1 MNTSPALRFVLAA
14 WMVCATASALAQ
26 GGPGTGG
33 AARRGGDAGAGPV
46 QTIEQRTASLTK
58 KDGFLPLYL
67 DEKTGRIYLEIAKF
81 DTQFLYE
88 LHSANGTGAGVSR
101 GAISKPYVVKFSR
114 IGPKVLLTA
123 ENFTWRTTS
132 TDPNEQRAVKESFPE
147 SVLAGFTVAAEDAP
161 DHVLVDATDFFLR
174 DAGDFAD
181 RMGAGYRLDLTR
193 SAIVPENT
201 KVFPKNDEVE
211 TLLTFTSEGGRAGA
225 GAGLAAGPS
234 LGGRAGGLGAV
245 APDEKNVTVRARQSL
260 IELPP
265 PGFKPRIWD
274 PRSGFL
280 LNVEYS
286 DWSKPLGEP
295 RETHFLTRHRLIK
308 KNPNAP
314 VSDPVEP
321 IVYYVDPGA
330 PEPVRTALVEGAR
343 WWSEAFLAAGFS
355 NAFKVELLPPGAD
368 PYDVRYNMILWV
380 EEEQRGFS
388 NGANIVDPRTG
399 EIIKGEVTLTAGRE
413 RQDYLI
419 TDALLSPYKTSGKPD
434 PQQEE
439 LVKQRIRQL
448 SAHETGHTLG
458 VGHNHAASSF
468 SENGSVEDYPFPHIT
483 LDKNG
488 KLDFSHAYPTGIGDW
503 DKISITYGYKEFP
516 PGTTPEQEKAAL
528 DKILDD
534 AHKKGMYFIT
544 DSGTNSVSPHSSQW
558 DNGPNSAAEL
568 DRLLQVREVAMK
580 TFSEAAIR
588 PGEPMATLEDVL
600 VPVYLLHR
608 YQTEAAVQSIGGEDY
623 RYAVRGDGQTPAKM
637 VPADEQKA
645 ALTAVLKTLDP
656 VMLTLPES
664 LLEKFPPRPPSYPRT
679 QESFEGY
686 AGVAFDPMA
695 PVLAAADITLDGLFE
710 GPRATRLVEEHAR
723 DASIPGLDDVIEQTL
738 KATFYA
744 PLQKGLAGESQMTI
758 NGAVLDHL
766 TALSTAAGAS
776 PVAKAV
782 VAAELAKLR
791 AHIADLAKDPE
802 ASPEQKAFY
811 ASLGGGGGGGRAG
824 AGAAGA
830 ATGAGAAA
838 GAAGGRGAGRG
849 GESSTSIPA
858 GAPIEPDL
866 TFMPQ
871 KQTGLAPRP
880 NSSQ

>member
-1 MNTSPALRFVLAA
+1 MESMKAFAATGMVTAAIVLG
-14 WMVCATASALAQ
+14 VATGALAQ
-26 GGPGTGG
+26 GGAG
-33 AARRGGDAGAGPV
+33 RRGGSDAGAGAAGPAM
-46 QTIEQRTASLTK
+46 TIDQRTASLK
-58 KDGFLPLYL
+58 KMDGFFPIYF
-67 DEKTGRIYLEIAKF
+67 DAKTGRLYLEIAKF
-81 DTQFLYE
+81 DTEFLYE
-88 LHSANGTGAGVSR
+88 LHTANGAGAGGINR
-101 GAISKPYVVKFSR
+101 GAIGRPYVVKFSR
-114 IGPKVLLTA
+114 VGPKIFLTA
-123 ENFTWRTTS
+123 ENFAWRTSS

-147 SVLAGFTVAAEDAP
+147 SVLAGFAVAAEDAP

-174 DAGDFAD
+174 DAEGLAD
-181 RMGAGYRLDLTR
+181 RLGGYHVDPAR
-193 SAIVPENT
+193 SAIMPENT
-201 KVFPKNDEVE
+201 KNFPKNTEVE
-211 TLLTFTSEGGRAGA
+211 TLLTFTNEGGRAGA
-225 GAGLAAGPS
+225 AAGPGG
-234 LGGRAGGLGAV
+234 GGRGGGLAGV
-245 APDEKNVTVRARQSL
+245 APDEKNITVRARQSL

-265 PGFKPRIWD
+265 PGFKPRVWD

-280 LNVEYS
+280 LNVEWS

-295 RETHFLTRHRLIK
+295 RETHYLTKHRLIK
-308 KNPNAP
+308 KNPNAA

-330 PEPVRTALVEGAR
+330 PEPVRTALLEGAR
-343 WWSEAFLAAGFS
+343 WWSDAFLAAGFS

-380 EEEQRGFS
+380 EEENRGFS

-399 EIIKGEVTLTAGRE
+399 EIIKGEVTLTSGRE
-413 RQDYLI
+413 RQDFLI
-419 TDALLSPYKTSGKPD
+419 TDALLSPYKNGSTPN
-434 PQQEE
+434 PVQTE

-458 VGHNHAASSF
+458 IGHNHAASSF
-468 SENGSVEDYPFPHIT
+468 SANGSVDDYPFPMIT

-488 KLDFSHAYPTGIGDW
+488 NLDLSHAYPTGIGDW
-503 DKISITYGYKEFP
+503 DKVSITYGYKEFP
-516 PGTTPEQEKAAL
+516 PSTTPEQEKAAL
-528 DKILDD
+528 DRILDD

-558 DNGPNSAAEL
+558 DNGPDSAVEL
-568 DRLLQVREVAMK
+568 DRLMKVRAVAMK
-580 TFSEAAIR
+580 NFSEYAIR

-608 YQTEAAVQSIGGEDY
+608 YQVEAAVQSIGGEDY
-623 RYAVRGDGQTPAKM
+623 RYAVRGDGQVPAKM
-637 VPADEQKA
+637 VAGDAQKA

-656 VMLTLPES
+656 QMLTLPES

-695 PVLAAADITLDGLFE
+695 PVLAAADIALDGLFE

-723 DASIPGLDDVIEQTL
+723 DASIPGLDEVIEQTL
-738 KATFYA
+738 KATWYTP
-744 PLQKGLAGESQMTI
+744 PLTGLASESQMTI

-766 TALSTAAGAS
+766 TALSTSAGAS

-782 VAAELAKLR
+782 VASELAKLR
-791 AHIADLAKDPE
+791 GYIGEHAKDPD
-802 ASPEQKAFY
+802 ASPELKAFY
-811 ASLGGGGGGGRAG
+811 TASLGGRGGG
-824 AGAAGA
+824 
-830 ATGAGAAA
+830 GAGAAA
-838 GAAGGRGAGRG
+838 GAAAGPAGRG
-849 GESSTSIPA
+849 GARGESATSIPA

-871 KQTGLAPRP
+871 R
-880 NSSQ
+880 

>member
-1 MNTSPALRFVLAA
+1 MKNLWTAWLVGAA
-14 WMVCATASALAQ
+14 FAVCMGAAAGAQ
-26 GGPGTGG
+26 GGAGG
-33 AARRGGDAGAGPV
+33 AGRRAGGGDAAGPV
-46 QTIEQRTASLTK
+46 QTIAERTSTLK
-58 KDGFLPLYL
+58 KMDGFFPLYL
-67 DEKTGRIYLEIAKF
+67 DEKTGHLYLEIAKF
-81 DTQFLYE
+81 KTEFLYE
-88 LHSANGTGAGVSR
+88 LHTANGTGAGVNR
-101 GAISKPYVVKFSR
+101 GAISKPYVVEFSR
-114 IGPKVLLTA
+114 VGPKILLTA

-132 TDPNEQRAVKESFPE
+132 GDANEQKAVRESFPV

-174 DAGDFAD
+174 DAEGFAD
-181 RMGAGYRLDLTR
+181 RMGAGYRLDLAR
-193 SAIVPENT
+193 SAIMPENT

-211 TLLTFTSEGGRAGA
+211 TMLTFTNEGGRAGA
-225 GAGLAAGPS
+225 AGAAAGGPGG
-234 LGGRAGGLGAV
+234 GGRGGGLGAV
-245 APDEKNVTVRARQSL
+245 APDEKNITVRARQSF
-260 IELPP
+260 IQLPDA
-265 PGFKPRIWD
+265 GYKPRIWD

-308 KNPNAP
+308 KNPNAAI
-314 VSDPVEP
+314 SDPVEP

-399 EIIKGEVTLTAGRE
+399 EILKGEVTLTAGRE

-419 TDALLSPYKTSGKPD
+419 TDALLSPYKTNGKPE

-448 SAHETGHTLG
+448 AAHETGHTLG

-468 SENGSVEDYPFPHIT
+468 SENGSVEDYPFPKIT

-503 DKISITYGYKEFP
+503 DKVSITYGYKEFP
-516 PGTTPEQEKAAL
+516 PGTTPEQEHAAL

-544 DSGTNSVSPHSSQW
+544 DSGTNSVSSHSSQW
-558 DNGPNSAAEL
+558 DNGANSAAEL
-568 DRLLQVREVAMK
+568 DRLLKVREVAMK
-580 TFSEAAIR
+580 NFSEAAIR

-656 VMLTLPES
+656 QMLTLPEA
-664 LLEKFPPRPPSYPRT
+664 LLDQFPPRPPSYPRT

-695 PVLAAADITLDGLFE
+695 PVLAAADVTLDGLFE
-710 GPRATRLVEEHAR
+710 GPRATRLVEEHDR
-723 DASIPGLDDVIEQTL
+723 DASIPGLEDVIGQTL
-738 KATFYA
+738 KATWYQPA
-744 PLQKGLAGESQMTI
+744 LKGLAGESQMTI

-766 TALSTAAGAS
+766 TALSSSATAS
-776 PVAKAV
+776 PVAKAI
-782 VAAELAKLR
+782 VASELAKLR
-791 AHIADLAKDPE
+791 GHISDMSKDPE
-802 ASPEQKAFY
+802 ASPEEKTYY
-811 ASLGGGGGGGRAG
+811 ASLGGGGGGRGGAAGGAVAG
-824 AGAAGA
+824 AGAGA
-830 ATGAGAAA
+830 
-838 GAAGGRGAGRG
+838 AAGGRGAGGR
-849 GESSTSIPA
+849 GESATSIPA
-858 GAPIEPDL
+858 GAPIEPEL

-871 KQTGLAPRP
+871 R
-880 NSSQ
+880 